1 MLLHISNASVSLWE
15 SCGCRDPLELGNII
29 NAITSDVNKE
39 CNARA
44 FARLVKSA
52 N

>member
-1 MLLHISNASVSLWE
+1 MLPQISNASVNLWE
-15 SCGCRDPLELGNII
+15 NCGCRDPLELGNII
-29 NAITSDVNKE
+29 NDITSNVNKE

-44 FARLVKSA
+44 FASLVTSA